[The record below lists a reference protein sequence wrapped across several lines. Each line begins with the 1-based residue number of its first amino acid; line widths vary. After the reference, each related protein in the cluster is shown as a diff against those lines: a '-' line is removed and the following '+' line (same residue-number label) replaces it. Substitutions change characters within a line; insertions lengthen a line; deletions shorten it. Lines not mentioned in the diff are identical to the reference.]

1 MCCFTKLSRCSLIG
15 ENPLSAWLASFAD
28 VLDNIHINDNI
39 IGLHQKLCIQK
50 SNLHLHLTFIWFIIA
65 LVYKYE
71 LYTAFIRYPSLT
83 DKHPFR
89 FWQESAYLAFIYL
102 AFIIDCRLKSVTNFW
117 KAIFFQYL
125 LLNCRWSISYQPQLN
140 ERIFI

>member
-1 MCCFTKLSRCSLIG
+1 M
-15 ENPLSAWLASFAD
+15 D
-28 VLDNIHINDNI
+28 
-39 IGLHQKLCIQK
+39 LHQKLCIQK

-83 DKHPFR
+83 DKPSFR

-102 AFIIDCRLKSVTNFW
+102 AFIIDCSQICYKFLKGH
-117 KAIFFQYL
+117 IFPVFTPELQMEYFL
-125 LLNCRWSISYQPQLN
+125 STSTK
-140 ERIFI
+140 